1 MKVLFAASEAYPL
14 IKTGGLGDVIHGLPI
29 ALKKK
34 GVDVRLVLPAYRS
47 LMSKLKTAD
56 IHVVGRFEVE
66 GANRSHMIQVIESCF
81 DGEDIPLLLIDAP
94 ELFDRDGGA
103 YLHPDGSDWPDNAER
118 FTVFSRAVAQLGL
131 DVINLGWS
139 PDIIHCHDWQTG
151 LIPAFLSSEPSAPKT
166 VFTIHNLAYTGL
178 FTHETFTALG
188 LPPVWWSPEL
198 IEFYGDMSMLKAG
211 ILFADEVTT
220 VSPRYAYEIT
230 TAEFG
235 YGMDG
240 VLRSVQHKLMGI
252 LNGIDHETWDPQYDS
267 HIATNYSI
275 KSDYLKGKR
284 DNKQALFKVLGVE
297 ISSVNQERALLGF
310 VGRLVEQKG
319 LDLILDIIPT
329 LLEKHDVEMVI
340 LGTGEERYEHELAE
354 MAKRYP
360 DRLFVELG
368 YSEKLAHLIEAAADI
383 FLMPSRFEPC
393 GLNQLYSLRYGT
405 LPVVH
410 FVGGLAD
417 SVVDASSDNIDSGRA
432 TGFHFL
438 EPTQESF
445 IEAVERALSLYQDN
459 KAWNRLVRSA
469 MSEDFSWEHSSQE
482 YISLYNQLTSVQM
495 STPSQ

>member
-1 MKVLFAASEAYPL
+1 MKVLFAASEAFPL
-14 IKTGGLGDVIHGLPI
+14 IKTGGLGDVVHGLPV
-29 ALKKK
+29 ALKQK

-47 LMSKLKTAD
+47 LMSKIKTSD
-56 IHVVGRFEVE
+56 MRVVGRFEVE
-66 GANRSHMIQVIESCF
+66 GMDKIHRVRGVESYF
-81 DGEDIPLLLIDAP
+81 EGAEIPLVLIDAP

-103 YLHPDGSDWPDNAER
+103 YLHPDGYDWPDNAER
-118 FTVFSRAVAQLGL
+118 FAVFSRAVAQLGL
-131 DVINLGWS
+131 DVIDSGWA

-151 LIPAFLSSEPSAPKT
+151 LIPALLSGEPSAPST
-166 VFTIHNLAYTGL
+166 VFTIHNLAYAGL
-178 FTHETFTALG
+178 FDYKTFVALG

-252 LNGIDHETWDPQYDS
+252 LNGIDHEIWDPQYDS
-267 HIATNYSI
+267 HIVTNYSL
-275 KSDYLKGKR
+275 KSDYQKGKR
-284 DNKQALFKVLGVE
+284 DNKRALFEILGLE
-297 ISSVNQERALLGF
+297 ISNENLDRPLLGF

-319 LDLILDIIPT
+319 VDLILEIIPT
-329 LLEKHDVEMVI
+329 LLDRHDVEMVI

-354 MAKRYP
+354 MANRYP
-360 DRLFVELG
+360 NRLSVEIG

-405 LPVVH
+405 PPVVR

-417 SVVDASSDNIDSGRA
+417 SVIDANSDNIDSGRA

-438 EPTQESF
+438 QSTQELF
-445 IEAVERALSLYQDN
+445 IGAVERALSLYRDK
-459 KAWNRLVRSA
+459 KAWNHLVRSA
-469 MSEDFSWEHSSQE
+469 MNEDFSWEHSSEE
-482 YISLYNQLTSVQM
+482 YISLYRQLISEKM
-495 STPSQ
+495 SAPSQ